1 MRQAG
6 ADQPG
11 PERVRAERP
20 LRVLHVITGLRAGG
34 AEQQLRLLLRHLP
47 TAGPGAVHCEVVQ
60 LCASGPD
67 PGTVAVGLRADGI
80 TVHELGMRGNRDLA
94 ALPRLVRLIRDG
106 RYDVVHCHLYR
117 ACLYGRLAARLAGVR
132 AVVAT
137 EHSLQ
142 PGVLEGRRT
151 GFGVRRLYLAAERLG
166 TTTIA
171 VSEAVAEQLRAWGV
185 RPGRIRIVPNGIE
198 PDAYHLPAA
207 CPAVPRA
214 APPAA
219 SRAASPDTSRAACR
233 AALGLPEEAYVVGGV
248 GRLVPGKRFDV
259 LLDAMPL
266 LPDAVRLLLVGAGPA
281 RAELLDLARAR
292 GVADRVVLTGERD
305 DVPAL
310 LGAMDVLAAPSEG
323 ETFGLA
329 LVEALAAGLPVLWSS
344 GPALTELPVM
354 DQRALDRQGSART
367 QPTPEAYAA
376 AVERLRLRGTEPG
389 QGSSDR
395 PDPPRAVVTRYD
407 IARLAPRVAAVY
419 AEALGEPGRPSSDPH
434 PVPHPLPHPDP
445 DSAAHPAAPQDR
457 EASPKE
463 MTRA

>member
-1 MRQAG
+1 
-6 ADQPG
+6 
-11 PERVRAERP
+11 
-20 LRVLHVITGLRAGG
+20 
-34 AEQQLRLLLRHLP
+34 
-47 TAGPGAVHCEVVQ
+47 VHCEVVQ
-60 LCASGPD
+60 LCASGPE

-94 ALPRLVRLIRDG
+94 ALPRLVRLIREG

-151 GFGVRRLYLAAERLG
+151 GFGVRRLYLAGERLG
-166 TTTIA
+166 STTIA
-171 VSEAVAEQLRAWGV
+171 VSEAVAEQLRVWGV
-185 RPGRIRIVPNGIE
+185 RAGRIRIVPNGIE
-198 PDAYHLPAA
+198 PDAYRVPAA
-207 CPAVPRA
+207 V
-214 APPAA
+214 
-219 SRAASPDTSRAACR
+219 SRAASR
-233 AALGLPEEAYVVGGV
+233 AALGLPEDAYVVGGV

-259 LLDAMPL
+259 LVDALAL
-266 LPDAVRLLLVGAGPA
+266 LPDDVRLLLVGAGPA
-281 RAELLDLARAR
+281 QAELLDRARAR
-292 GVADRVVLTGERD
+292 GVAERVVLTGERD

-329 LVEALAAGLPVLWSS
+329 LVEGLAAGLPVLWSS
-344 GPALTELPVM
+344 GPALEELPVL

-367 QPTPEAYAA
+367 EPVPEAYAA
-376 AVERLRLRGTEPG
+376 ALDRLRGRQAAHT
-389 QGSSDR
+389 
-395 PDPPRAVVTRYD
+395 DPPRAVVTRYD

-419 AEALGEPGRPSSDPH
+419 AEATARD
-434 PVPHPLPHPDP
+434 LPHAERPAAHP
-445 DSAAHPAAPQDR
+445 AAHPAAPHDR

>member
-1 MRQAG
+1 MVTPHQLG
-6 ADQPG
+6 T
-11 PERVRAERP
+11 ERP

-47 TAGPGAVHCEVVQ
+47 ATGPGAVHCEVVQ
-60 LCASGPD
+60 LCASGPE

-151 GFGVRRLYLAAERLG
+151 GFGVRRLYLAGERLG

-171 VSEAVAEQLRAWGV
+171 VSEAVADQLRVWGV

-198 PDAYHLPAA
+198 PDAYR
-207 CPAVPRA
+207 V
-214 APPAA
+214 PAA
-219 SRAASPDTSRAACR
+219 SRATTR
-233 AALGLPEEAYVVGGV
+233 AALGLPEDAYVVGGV

-259 LLDAMPL
+259 LVEALAL
-266 LPDAVRLLLVGAGPA
+266 LPDDVRLLLVGAGPA
-281 RAELLDLARAR
+281 RASLLGLARAR

-310 LGAMDVLAAPSEG
+310 LGAMDVLAAPSDG

-354 DQRALDRQGSART
+354 DQRALTRQGSART
-367 QPTPEAYAA
+367 EPKPQAYAA
-376 AVERLRLRGTEPG
+376 ALDRLRGTRA
-389 QGSSDR
+389 DHR
-395 PDPPRAVVTRYD
+395 DPPRAVVTRYD

-419 AEALGEPGRPSSDPH
+419 AEAVGEPGRLPSERH
-434 PVPHPLPHPDP
+434 PAEL
-445 DSAAHPAAPQDR
+445 PAAPQDR